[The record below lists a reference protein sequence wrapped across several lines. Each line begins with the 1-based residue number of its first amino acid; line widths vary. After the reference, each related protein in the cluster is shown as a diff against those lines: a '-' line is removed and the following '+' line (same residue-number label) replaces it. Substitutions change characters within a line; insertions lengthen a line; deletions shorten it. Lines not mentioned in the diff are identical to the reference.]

1 MYKILNLFAIIV
13 LICLNSFAQQSKVDT
28 RVIVEDCIKKTIIIE
43 GNLTTTH
50 IEIMDCFWDS
60 EVDTNIVI
68 EDCVKQ
74 VILSKQGHRRIT
86 ETNLAC
92 YWDNATKKVDTFL
105 IPKYTDKWSL
115 QYRYLYTRPD
125 GETKSSKST
134 IGISKNEAYR
144 AGLDTIE
151 RKEYDNNQIE
161 FRQYIFISKNRRTP
175 VSVRDTTI
183 NQHVVLNRVNEIRSD
198 YCMCGDQKMML
209 AKSLKWSDKL
219 TYVAYLHAKDMFER
233 DYFSHISPEGDD
245 PGDRIMK
252 SGLDGVYF
260 RGENIAE
267 GQINGIKAVESWNKS
282 PGHCKN
288 MMDSGH
294 THVGVSKYMDKYVML
309 LGSEK

>member
-1 MYKILNLFAIIV
+1 MNR
-13 LICLNSFAQQSKVDT
+13 ICLVILILVLLKIDSYAQKSGADT
-28 RVIVEDCIKKTIIIE
+28 SIVVEDCIKKTIIIE

-74 VILSKQGHRRIT
+74 VIISKQGYKKIYK
-86 ETNLAC
+86 TNLAC
-92 YWDNATKKVDTFL
+92 YWDNAKKKVDTFL
-105 IPKYTDKWSL
+105 IPKYTDKWSV

-134 IGISKNEAYR
+134 IGISKYEAYR
-144 AGLDTIE
+144 AGLDTII
-151 RKEYDNNQIE
+151 RKEYHNNHIVFKNYQI
-161 FRQYIFISKNRRTP
+161 ISNNRRTP
-175 VSVRDTTI
+175 SSIRDISI
-183 NQHVVLNRVNEIRSD
+183 NKKNVLNCVNEIRSN
-198 YCMCGDQKMML
+198 YCQCGDVKMNP
-209 AKSLKWSDKL
+209 AEPLKWSDKL

-267 GQINGIKAVESWNKS
+267 GQINGIKAVESWKKS